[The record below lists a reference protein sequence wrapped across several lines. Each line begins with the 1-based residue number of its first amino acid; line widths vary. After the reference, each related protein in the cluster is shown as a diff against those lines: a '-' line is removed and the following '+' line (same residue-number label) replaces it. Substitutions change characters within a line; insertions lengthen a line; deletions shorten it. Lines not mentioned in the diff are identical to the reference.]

1 MNGEHSVRASARS
14 LWSCSCG
21 ETKIDT
27 GRAWGA
33 YAHILNARAVFVSF
47 F

>member
-1 MNGEHSVRASARS
+1 MNGERSVRASARC
-14 LWSCSCG
+14 LWACSCV
-21 ETKIDT
+21 ETKIHM
-27 GRAWGA
+27 GRVWGA